1 MWNLKGERVQ
11 GLYLGEFPVAG
22 VCTESRI
29 TEGGHVMHF
38 VMVDA
43 DTVVPLDNWKEHP
56 APREV
61 IMSEK
66 QVSLV

>member
-1 MWNLKGERVQ
+1 MWNLKGKRVQ
-11 GLYLGEFPVAG
+11 GLYLGEFPVTG
-22 VCTESRI
+22 ICTETRI

-38 VMVDA
+38 VMVDEG
-43 DTVVPLDNWKEHP
+43 TSIPLQTWKEHP

-66 QVSLV
+66 QVSLI